1 MEDNIDDPPLHLAV
15 LAVTDYGSGLEFVR
29 LLIAAGADVNMTAG
43 LFIERFYGG
52 QLRLVAFEALN
63 FLTNP

>member
-1 MEDNIDDPPLHLAV
+1 MTA
-15 LAVTDYGSGLEFVR
+15 YGSGLEFVR